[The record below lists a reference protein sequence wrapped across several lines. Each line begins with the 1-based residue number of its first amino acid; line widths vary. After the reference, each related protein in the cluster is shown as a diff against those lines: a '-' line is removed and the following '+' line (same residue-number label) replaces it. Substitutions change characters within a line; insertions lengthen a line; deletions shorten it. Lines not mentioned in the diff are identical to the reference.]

1 MRPLSMIAH
10 YRITAKLGEGG
21 MGEVWRATDTRLNRD
36 VAVKILP
43 EAFAQDGDRLARFTR
58 EAQVLASLN
67 HPNIAAIYGVEDG
80 ALIMELVEG
89 GTLWERISQGPIPP
103 EEAMPIAGQIA
114 EALEY
119 AHERGIVHRD
129 LKPANIKVTPDGRAK
144 VLDFGLAKA
153 LSSETAAGSLE
164 SSPTLT
170 MQATQVGVILGT
182 AAYMSPEQA
191 GGKPADRRADI
202 WSFGAVLYEMLAGK
216 RAFHG
221 ESVTETLASVL
232 KSQPDWDALPAA
244 TPAPIRQLVRRCL
257 TKDRRQ
263 RLQAIGEAR
272 IALEIPAT
280 GDPAPA
286 AVPSRSR
293 LSVVA
298 VGAAALFFVIAAL
311 LAFIHFREKP
321 PALELVR
328 FQIPAPERSGSPNYP
343 VLSPNGS
350 MIAFQAVDRSVASS
364 VLWVRLLD
372 SLDARPVPGTEN
384 ASVPFWSPDSRFL
397 AFAQTDKLKKV
408 EVPGGTPQVL
418 CDVAGDW
425 RGGGWSRDGVIGFGS
440 AGHGLM
446 RVSDAGGT
454 ATPLS
459 ALDPSRQ
466 EVFHSGTQFLPDGR
480 HFVYQRVSRA
490 AENSGFYVGSLDA
503 QPEEQKS
510 NRLGLGWGSLRYVA
524 SPDPVWG
531 YVLLL
536 REGTLMGQRFD
547 NRRLQ
552 PVGDAML
559 IAGNLRAFGPPPYSA
574 SDTGVLA
581 YTSNVSS
588 LSQLTWLGRDGR
600 KLGTVGEMGQHL
612 GVALSPDG
620 TRAAVSQVEASSGS
634 GNFDIWVY
642 DLTRG
647 TQARLTDDPGSGWA
661 PVWSPDG
668 SRITYTSHLG
678 NAEISQRASN
688 GVGSEDLLVRS
699 DQWKRPYDWSPDG
712 HILLYGASLGSE
724 RYDLWYLPLAGDER
738 KPRLYLQSEF
748 SQSQARFS
756 PDGRFVAYTSNET
769 GRNEIYVRP
778 FPQASGGKWPV
789 STNGGT
795 ESHWRRDGKELYY
808 LSADSRM
815 MAAGVTTTP
824 AFNLIGN
831 PKPLFTAPVLGSGA
845 TRYDVTADGQ
855 KFLVD
860 AASTDAGASRRSVIT
875 VVLNWPTLLKR

>member
-1 MRPLSMIAH
+1 MRPLSTIAH

-36 VAVKILP
+36 VAIKILP
-43 EAFAQDGDRLARFTR
+43 DAFAQDADRLARFTR

-67 HPNIAAIYGVEDG
+67 HPNIAVIYGVEER

-89 GTLWERISQGPIPP
+89 ATLSERISQGAIAP
-103 EEAMPIAGQIA
+103 EEALPIAGQIA

-153 LSSETAAGSLE
+153 LSSETAAGSPA

-170 MQATQVGVILGT
+170 MRATQVGVIMGT

-191 GGKPADRRADI
+191 SGKPADRRADI

-216 RAFHG
+216 RAFAG

-232 KSQPDWDALPAA
+232 KGEPDWDALPSA
-244 TPAPIRQLVRRCL
+244 TPAPIRRLVRRCL

-272 IALEIPAT
+272 IALESPGAEEAAQAT
-280 GDPAPA
+280 
-286 AVPSRSR
+286 VSSRSR
-293 LSVVA
+293 LGVMA
-298 VGAAALFFVIAAL
+298 MGAAAVFFVIAAP

-321 PALELVR
+321 PSQDLVR
-328 FQIPAPERSGSPNYP
+328 FQIPAPERSGNPNYP
-343 VLSPNGS
+343 VVSPNGR
-350 MIAFQAVDRSVASS
+350 MIAFQATDRSVARS
-364 VLWVRLLD
+364 VLWVRSLD
-372 SLDARPVPGTEN
+372 SLDARPLPGTEN
-384 ASVPFWSPDSRFL
+384 ASTPFWSPDSRFL
-397 AFAQTDKLKKV
+397 AFAQKDKLKRV
-408 EVPGGTPQVL
+408 ELPGGTPQAL
-418 CDVAGDW
+418 CDVQGDW
-425 RGGGWSRDGVIGFGS
+425 RGGGWSRDGVIAFGS
-440 AGHGLM
+440 VGHGLM

-466 EVFHSGTQFLPDGR
+466 EIFHSGAYFLPDGR
-480 HFVYQRVSRA
+480 HFLFQSVSRV

-503 QPEEQKS
+503 QPEQQKS
-510 NRLGLGWGSLRYVA
+510 GRLGLGWGSVRYAA
-524 SPDPVWG
+524 SADPAWG

-536 REGTLMGQRFD
+536 REGALMGQRFD

-552 PVGDAML
+552 LAGDAVL
-559 IAGNLRAFGPPPYSA
+559 IDGDLPRFGPPPYSA

-581 YTSNVSS
+581 YTSSVSS
-588 LSQLTWLGRDGR
+588 LGQITWFARDGK
-600 KLGTVGEMGQHL
+600 KLGAVGEMGQHM
-612 GVALSPDG
+612 GVVLSPDG
-620 TRAAVSQVEASSGS
+620 ARAAVSQVETARGF
-634 GNFDIWVY
+634 GNVDIWVH
-642 DLTRG
+642 DFAHG
-647 TQARLTDDPGSGWA
+647 TLDRLTYDPGRAWM
-661 PVWSPDG
+661 PVWAPDG
-668 SRITYTSHLG
+668 SRIAYTSNRG
-678 NAEISQRASN
+678 NAEIYQKASN
-688 GVGSEDLLVRS
+688 GVGNEEVLLKS
-699 DQWKRPYDWSPDG
+699 DEWKRPYDWSPDG

-724 RYDLWYLPLAGDER
+724 RIDLWYLPLAGDER
-738 KPRLYLQSEF
+738 KPRPYLQTEF

-769 GRNEIYVRP
+769 GRNEVYVRP

-795 ESHWRRDGKELYY
+795 EPHWRRDGKELYY
-808 LSADSRM
+808 ISADSKM
-815 MAAGVTTTP
+815 MVAGVTTIP
-824 AFNLIGN
+824 AFNMLGN
-831 PKPLFTAPVLGSGA
+831 PKPLFTVPVLGGGA

-855 KFLVD
+855 KFLID
-860 AASTDAGASRRSVIT
+860 AAGTDGDAPRRSSIT
-875 VVLNWPTLLKR
+875 VVLNWPALLKK